1 MLSIPKNP
9 CPVGGLVRW
18 MNGTWPIVNRSPHPV
33 LGWLYV
39 IHEKRHGDGL
49 VIWANVSQEEL
60 VREMEKH
67 ARFRVG
73 THVRLG
79 PMTSRTIVARKW
91 NFITGTMCYKLEG
104 GRPGRELVLDQEEL
118 LERIKAM
125 EDVA

>member
-18 MNGTWPIVNRSPHPV
+18 MNGTWPIVNRSAHPV

-39 IHEKRHGDGL
+39 IHEKRNVEGL

-60 VREMEKH
+60 VREMDRH
-67 ARFRVG
+67 ARFQVG
-73 THVRLG
+73 DRVRLG
-79 PMTSRTIVARKW
+79 PMVRRAIVARKW
-91 NFITGTMCYKLEG
+91 NFGTGTMCYKLEG
-104 GRPGRELVLDQEEL
+104 ARPGREHVLDQEEL
-118 LERIKAM
+118 LARIKAV